1 MQPGTVADRLE
12 RVARDYGIQGF
23 NFTDDNLF
31 LNMDHAYRVMEEIV
45 RRDLKLK
52 IGKLH
57 IRVDAICRMD
67 ADFLRLLTRA
77 GAERFTI
84 GVESGSQRILDLIHK
99 RLSLEQ
105 VMEAS
110 RKLVGSAILPHYLF
124 MMGLPTETPE
134 ELGQSIRL
142 SERLL
147 RENPRAAKS
156 FNIYTPY
163 PGTEL
168 YRLAVSLGLKE
179 PKGLEDWAPLNY
191 RYVPKDAPWMP
202 EKTKELISGLD
213 FPLMFMGTNFTYKAT
228 NPVVKALAKLYYPLA
243 RYRVEHL
250 NAGFPIETKVVKS
263 LGLFGRQD

>member
-1 MQPGTVADRLE
+1 M
-12 RVARDYGIQGF
+12 
-23 NFTDDNLF
+23 
-31 LNMDHAYRVMEEIV
+31 
-45 RRDLKLK
+45 
-52 IGKLH
+52 
-57 IRVDAICRMD
+57 
-67 ADFLRLLTRA
+67 LTRSLEFPYPEA
-77 GAERFTI
+77 ALVRTLGRTDSVIPERFLLNL
-84 GVESGSQRILDLIHK
+84 RD
-99 RLSLEQ
+99 
-105 VMEAS
+105 
-110 RKLVGSAILPHYLF
+110 
-124 MMGLPTETPE
+124 PE
-134 ELGQSIRL
+134 RQANG
-142 SERLL
+142 
-147 RENPRAAKS
+147 

-179 PKGLEDWAPLNY
+179 PKSLEDWAPLNY

-213 FPLMFMGTNFTYKAT
+213 FPLMFMGTNFSYKAT